1 MSISYKIL
9 FAIDIEHEYYTTKK
23 CTDFSI
29 VPSPETALLMKNLQL
44 LSKTV
49 GNKLIVLCRANDN
62 TVPADANKPF
72 VPIGDDAKFVFYIQL
87 ENPAFSVYTN
97 IDNDAFKTKRFYFS
111 NIFETKAASVLFLSA
126 PAAAYGNAIS
136 YKPGDLVTGGGSAAF
151 ECVKSSTGNN
161 TANQNFWY
169 SRGANA
175 YPGRNDMYEF
185 VSSTASFTAKAA
197 ATSFNIEV
205 FAFNAGTK
213 LFDNKV
219 LSYVH
224 NAGVIAT
231 KNVPVDM
238 RGLGEGRYVLK
249 INGQDYEGGT
259 DADLNPVPFY
269 LSDQAVSK
277 KYTGIIEI
285 FNNSTA
291 LVNKEFALLDAVG
304 KVKDTVVAGKP
315 VWLNFVI
322 RFANKLATW
331 KYIAKQN
338 SITEI
343 KNTAVLPVFSFNKT
357 TAGQQ
362 DFFESPGL
370 VPLSQKPVKFDLL
383 LTNAVSSQPPPA
395 PNPDPQVTGML
406 SRNVADYYCTIYLNY

>member
-1 MSISYKIL
+1 MSVSYKIL
-9 FAIDIEHEYYTTKK
+9 FAADIEHEYYADKK

-29 VPSPETALLMKNLQL
+29 VPSAETAMMMKNMQL
-44 LSKTV
+44 LCKTV
-49 GNKLIVLCRANDN
+49 GNKLIVLCRVNDN
-62 TVPADANKPF
+62 TVPADANKPL
-72 VPIGDDAKFVFYIQL
+72 VQISSDAKFVFYMQL
-87 ENPAFSVYTN
+87 ENPVFSVYTN
-97 IDNDAFKTKRFYFS
+97 IDNDAFKTKRYYFS
-111 NIFETKAASVLFLSA
+111 NLFETKPASALYLSA
-126 PAAAYGNAIS
+126 PAGAYGNAVS
-136 YKPGDLVTGGGSAAF
+136 YKPGDLVTGGGAVVF
-151 ECVKSSTGNN
+151 ECVKTSTGNS

-185 VSSTASFTAKAA
+185 VSTITAFTAKTA

-224 NAGVIAT
+224 NAGTIAT

-238 RGLGEGRYVLK
+238 RGLGEGRYILK

-259 DADLNPVPFY
+259 DAASNPVPFY

-277 KYTGIIEI
+277 KYTGIIEV

-291 LVNKEFALLDAVG
+291 ITNKEFALLDADG
-304 KVKDTVVAGKP
+304 KVKDTIVANKP

-331 KYIAKQN
+331 KYISKQN

-357 TAGQQ
+357 TVGQQ

-370 VPLSQKPVKFDLL
+370 IPMSQKPVKFDLL

-395 PNPDPQVTGML
+395 PNPDPHVTGML
-406 SRNVADYYCTIYLNY
+406 SRSVADYYCTIYLNY